1 MDGEFNKRAVLAY
14 SNFMKYIIPFALYN
28 IILTIIENSACIYSV
43 DLMFSK
49 DKILSDLLSPF
60 YFLSPN
66 IYLDI
71 LNEQFPNECDL
82 IFNYNGTRDD
92 GEEEEEEEEE
102 EERRN
107 LRYNRNLDEEDNNE
121 ELRMY
126 QRFSTNKPYLDI
138 KFRGKILYTFDN
150 SYCVYSSK
158 LIFISIAIVIIMG
171 ILCVSLFFLDT
182 RGKPNLGIK
191 IAAII
196 LTNTVNIIIR
206 PLFIFI
212 SVVLVNRPIVYLY
225 KGEYIKSEYK
235 TNEVIYMVLS
245 LLVLI
250 ILYFLVIYII
260 VILIILSVLKLYLM
274 ILFNLV

>member
-14 SNFMKYIIPFALYN
+14 SNIMKYIIPFALYN

-49 DKILSDLLSPF
+49 DKILSDLLSPL
-60 YFLSPN
+60 YFLSPH

-82 IFNYNGTRDD
+82 IFNYNGTRNEEVENDSESEENTNDTRNIRILDD
-92 GEEEEEEEEE
+92 
-102 EERRN
+102 
-107 LRYNRNLDEEDNNE
+107 DNDNTEE

-126 QRFSTNKPYLDI
+126 QRFSTNQHYFEI
-138 KFRGKILYTFDN
+138 KFRNKKLYTFDN
-150 SYCVYSSK
+150 SYCVYNSN
-158 LIFISIAIVIIMG
+158 LIFIAIGIVILMN
-171 ILCVSLFFLDT
+171 ILFCILFFLNT

-196 LTNTVNIIIR
+196 LTNSVNIIIR

-212 SVVLVNRPIVYLY
+212 SVILVNRPIVYLY
-225 KGEYIKSEYK
+225 KGKYIKSDYK
-235 TNEVIYMVLS
+235 TKEIFYMVLS
-245 LLVLI
+245 LFFLI
-250 ILYFLVIYII
+250 YF
-260 VILIILSVLKLYLM
+260 
-274 ILFNLV
+274 ILFGSIYNTFANNTFCFLNY